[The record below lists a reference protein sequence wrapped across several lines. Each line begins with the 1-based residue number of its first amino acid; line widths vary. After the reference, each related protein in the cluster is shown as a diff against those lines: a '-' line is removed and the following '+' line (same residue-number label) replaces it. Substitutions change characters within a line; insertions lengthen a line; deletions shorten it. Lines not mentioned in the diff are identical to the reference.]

1 MNGWIHTKR
10 GVRLVEGT
18 LPKLARLVEALTVE
32 LKRANDLAD
41 AKLAKEPE
49 KQLTFPDF
57 RPDSGED
64 S

>member
-1 MNGWIHTKR
+1 MNDWIHTKR

-41 AKLAKEPE
+41 AKGDSQEPE

-57 RPDSGED
+57 RPDGED